1 VIVTTE
7 ELAGLKGRV
16 AMVDGGFDPIH
27 PGHIA
32 YIAGAAELGAPVLCN
47 VSGDHWVARKHPP
60 LLAED
65 ERIKVID
72 ALRDVTYTHL
82 SRSSTAEVLQALE
95 PRYYVKGADWRDR
108 LPEEELAVCASR
120 GIEVIYLDTVLDSS
134 TRLLERYRR
143 AAESET
149 S

>member
-1 VIVTTE
+1 MIVTTE
-7 ELAGLKGRV
+7 ELGGLRGQV

-32 YIAGAAELGAPVLCN
+32 YIAGAAALGAPVLCN

-65 ERIKVID
+65 ERVKVID
-72 ALRDVTYTHL
+72 ALRDVSYTHL
-82 SRSSTAEVLQALE
+82 SRSTTAEVLQVLA

-108 LPEEELAVCASR
+108 LPSEELAVCASR